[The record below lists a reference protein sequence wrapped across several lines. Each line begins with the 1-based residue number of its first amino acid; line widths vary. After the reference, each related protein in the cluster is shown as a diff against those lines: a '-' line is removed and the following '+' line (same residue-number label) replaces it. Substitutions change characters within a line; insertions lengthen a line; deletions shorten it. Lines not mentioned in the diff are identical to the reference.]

1 MRKTK
6 LKDEKLE
13 RYNFRISTIMLNQ
26 LKLIAD
32 REGRTVSEIIRE
44 QVEIYI
50 DKNLDKNKPTFGK
63 EEGWKEIDFKEIKL

>member
-1 MRKTK
+1 MRRSKL

-50 DKNLDKNKPTFGK
+50 DRNLNK
-63 EEGWKEIDFKEIKL
+63 ENE

>member
-50 DKNLDKNKPTFGK
+50 DKNLYK
-63 EEGWKEIDFKEIKL
+63 